1 MIGMGF
7 WTLAGEITD
16 ANDALLIIL
25 GYTRTEFLSQKP
37 HWIDITPPEYHSL
50 DQQALAQIRHSGV
63 CIPYEKEYI
72 RQDGTRVPILCGGA
86 AFEDTTESGVFFVL
100 DLSERKRTEAERRQI
115 EQERDRLLQ
124 LERAACAE
132 AEAANRVK
140 DEFLMVLSHELRTPL
155 NPILG
160 WARLLKMRQF
170 TPGMVTHALETIERN
185 ALHQAHL
192 IEDLLDV
199 SRILQGKLSLNCCP
213 VDLVEVIQGA
223 IASVQLAA
231 DAKSIVITTQL
242 DTTVRPVLG
251 NAARLQQVVWN
262 LLSNAVK
269 FTPEGGQVEVQLQ
282 EIRSAEK
289 EIKNHEVLESEDLTN
304 HPPVSHPPATEL
316 TFKPFS
322 ISHSPSPSPPYAQ
335 ITVTDT
341 GKGIEA
347 SFIPYVFD
355 YFRQS
360 DSTTTRAS
368 GGLGLGLAIAR
379 HLVELHG
386 GSITA
391 ASDGTGRG
399 AAFTVQLPIPIEA
412 RKPESIPPDN
422 TAPGVQLQG
431 KQILVVGAEDDA
443 RELIAVILEQAG
455 AEVVAVDSVAASL
468 EALARSQPDVLV
480 SSIDLLRENEYELLQ
495 RLRLWFQEFGEEIP
509 VVALTTYA
517 EEIDLQEALT
527 IGVQHILSSSI
538 EPHALIAAIAQAMG

>member
-1 MIGMGF
+1 
-7 WTLAGEITD
+7 
-16 ANDALLIIL
+16 
-25 GYTRTEFLSQKP
+25 
-37 HWIDITPPEYHSL
+37 
-50 DQQALAQIRHSGV
+50 
-63 CIPYEKEYI
+63 
-72 RQDGTRVPILCGGA
+72 
-86 AFEDTTESGVFFVL
+86 
-100 DLSERKRTEAERRQI
+100 
-115 EQERDRLLQ
+115 LQ
-124 LERAACAE
+124 LERAARAE

-170 TPGMVTHALETIERN
+170 APGMVTHALETIERN

-199 SRILQGKLSLNCCP
+199 SRILQGKLTLNCCP

-269 FTPEGGQVEVQLQ
+269 FTSEGGQVEVRLQ
-282 EIRSAEK
+282 EIRSEAAEI
-289 EIKNHEVLESEDLTN
+289 ENREVVGSGDLTN
-304 HPPVSHPPATEL
+304 QPPVFHPHSPEPTV
-316 TFKPFS
+316 KPFS

-335 ITVTDT
+335 ITVSDT

-386 GSITA
+386 GSIA
-391 ASDGTGRG
+391 VASDGTGRG
-399 AAFTVQLPIPIEA
+399 AVFTVQLPIPIEA
-412 RKPESIPPDN
+412 RKPEPSPPGN
-422 TAPGVQLQG
+422 TAPGVRLQG
-431 KQILVVGAEDDA
+431 RQILVVGAEDDA

-455 AEVVAVDSVAASL
+455 AEVIAVDSVAASL
-468 EALARSQPDVLV
+468 EALARSQPDALV
-480 SSIDLLRENEYELLQ
+480 SSIDLLRENECELLQ

-509 VVALTTYA
+509 VVALTPYP
-517 EEIDLQEALT
+517 EEIDAQTSLT
-527 IGVQHILSSSI
+527 MGLQHILSNAI
-538 EPHALIAAIAQAMG
+538 EPQALVEAIAQAMG